1 MINILYNLKKYYK
14 YKSRSKK
21 PSLETIPEDK
31 VFYSSTD
38 VKKNEI
44 INTVFMNDHWSLP
57 NKKD

>member
-1 MINILYNLKKYYK
+1 MIKFIHSLKKYQK
-14 YKSRSKK
+14 HKSRSLK
-21 PSLETIPEDK
+21 PSLETIPENK
-31 VFYSSTD
+31 VLYSSTD

>member
-1 MINILYNLKKYYK
+1 MFKLLYNLKAYHK

-21 PSLETIPEDK
+21 PSLETIHENK
-31 VFYSSTD
+31 VLDTKSN

-57 NKKD
+57 NKKT